1 MPDTGAD
8 QPTEP
13 LPSEAEQ
20 QTESQA
26 DLPRL
31 LPDGS
36 AWPPVTP
43 DPPPPPGYVDP
54 LPTLETKLPAEDE
67 DQAESG
73 QTHTSASGRGGQDR
87 PKA

>member
-8 QPTEP
+8 QPTQP
-13 LPSEAEQ
+13 HPSEGEQ
-20 QTESQA
+20 PTQPQA

-54 LPTLETKLPAEDE
+54 LPTLETEIPAEG
-67 DQAESG
+67 QSESEP
-73 QTHTSASGRGGQDR
+73 TRTSASGRGGQDR
-87 PKA
+87 PEA